1 MDMGLPFLGLLCL
14 VGVFAMGAGL
24 ILLWPY
30 DK

>member
-1 MDMGLPFLGLLCL
+1 MDMGLPFLGLLGL